1 MERVAFIGLGAIGRP
16 MCRRLLE
23 DGFKVTVFDVVSE
36 NTRELVER
44 GALEAES
51 PKDAV
56 RGAGAAVVM
65 VATSEQALE
74 AIVGEAGISSSLPFG
89 SPLILCSTVG
99 PGAVREIHRRLDS
112 KASQLLDAPV
122 SGGTARARTGELLIM
137 ASGVED
143 TLALAQPVLESLG
156 SKTEWIS
163 QNIGDGQSMK
173 LVNQLLCGVHLAAA
187 GEALAFAQS
196 LGLDPARAYEVV
208 RQGAANSFMLDD
220 RARRML
226 SGEPVDVESALDI
239 FVKDTNLV
247 LEAAWENEFRPDLAS
262 SANSIFREGSD
273 AGMGREDD
281 SCVKAIYQTR
291 RAL

>member
-16 MCRRLLE
+16 MCRRLLD

-36 NTRELVER
+36 NNRELVER
-44 GALEAES
+44 GASEAES
-51 PKDAV
+51 PKAAV
-56 RGAGAAVVM
+56 QEADAAVVM
-65 VATSEQALE
+65 VATAGQAQE
-74 AIVGEAGISSSLPFG
+74 AILGEGGVSSSLPSG

-99 PGAVREIHRRLDS
+99 PGAIRQIHQRLGS
-112 KASQLLDAPV
+112 KDKQLLDAPV

-143 TLALAQPVLESLG
+143 TLALAQPIFESLG

-196 LGLDPARAYEVV
+196 LGLDPVRAYDVV

-220 RARRML
+220 RAQRML
-226 SGEPVDVESALDI
+226 SDGPVDVESALDI
-239 FVKDTNLV
+239 FVKDTGLV
-247 LEAAWENEFRPDLAS
+247 LEAAQENEFRPDLTV
-262 SANSIFREGSD
+262 SANSVFREGSE
-273 AGMGREDD
+273 AGMWLKDD
-281 SCVKAIYQTR
+281 SCVKAIYRMR
-291 RAL
+291 RTL